1 MLKAL
6 SRTCWQHQ
14 IVHKRLKVFPSA
26 SNSDTLVDSV
36 VIVLPVH
43 RDQGSPSVFVRGPNR
58 YNTTV
63 RGPDKLRSLILSEN
77 VTFYQ
82 TRSCV
87 LGNDSKNAIQNRPQT
102 AKGLYSKRLKV
113 YPAAAKSDT
122 LFDSAITVFPIHI
135 DQGLQTFLS
144 EGRISH
150 YTTVLGGGQ
159 VT

>member
-1 MLKAL
+1 MLNMPAA
-6 SRTCWQHQ
+6 RQHQ

-26 SNSDTLVDSV
+26 SNSDTLVDSA

-43 RDQGSPSVFVRGPNR
+43 RDQGSPNVF
-58 YNTTV
+58 V

-82 TRSCV
+82 THSCV

-113 YPAAAKSDT
+113 YPAAAKGDT
-122 LFDSAITVFPIHI
+122 LFDSATTVFPIHI
-135 DQGLQTFLS
+135 NQGLQTFLS
-144 EGRISH
+144 EGRIS
-150 YTTVLGGGQ
+150 YCTTVLGGGQ